1 MIIDPNR
8 WHDAGDWSVFLTVD
22 EDNHLTINVSHK
34 DGSEIIDC
42 EVEWPDENQYKVRL
56 TTKQI
61 EDVFRNMPIHDK
73 GAAVPIPKGEYV
85 SALRKM
91 MDKYK
96 GAIRMVLDA
105 GTGEEGYDPSD
116 SEICDAIDWEL
127 LRMLAEDDE
136 V

>member
-8 WHDAGDWSVFLTVD
+8 RHDAGDWSIFLTVD

-85 SALRKM
+85 GGHLGTAGM
-91 MDKYK
+91 MF
-96 GAIRMVLDA
+96 
-105 GTGEEGYDPSD
+105 
-116 SEICDAIDWEL
+116 
-127 LRMLAEDDE
+127 DE
-136 V
+136 CTVQCTDQQ